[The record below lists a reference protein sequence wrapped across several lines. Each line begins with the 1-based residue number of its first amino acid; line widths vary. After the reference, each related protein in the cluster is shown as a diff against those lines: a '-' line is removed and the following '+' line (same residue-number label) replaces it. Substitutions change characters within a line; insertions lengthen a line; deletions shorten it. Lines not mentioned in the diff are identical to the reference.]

1 MQTQQAFF
9 EQHIRLCGK
18 GSYVSCLETLLPGK
32 NFVPFLL
39 ASAPLESGDRLLL
52 EIGKEAFWELRA
64 SPSGFQYFPILTLTS
79 FFFFLSSA
87 CLGWHTSSATEMSV
101 TLCWVGSG
109 P

>member
-32 NFVPFLL
+32 NFFVPFLL

-52 EIGKEAFWELRA
+52 EIGKEAFWKLRA

-79 FFFFLSSA
+79 FFFFPSLQHVWDGIPH
-87 CLGWHTSSATEMSV
+87 LQQK
-101 TLCWVGSG
+101 
-109 P
+109 